1 MTRDTVT
8 VYRDKTGDWRWRR
21 VAANGRV
28 VATSGEGYRNRA
40 HAEKMA
46 RKINLFTKVKVVER
60 EP

>member
-28 VATSGEGYRNRA
+28 VATSGEGYRNRT